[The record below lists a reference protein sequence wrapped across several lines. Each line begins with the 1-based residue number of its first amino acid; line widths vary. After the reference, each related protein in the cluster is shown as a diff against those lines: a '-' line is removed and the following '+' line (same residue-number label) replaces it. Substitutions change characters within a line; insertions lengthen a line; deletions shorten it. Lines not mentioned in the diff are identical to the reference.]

1 MAGSSPSPD
10 THHRHTFDADY
21 YRTIESNT
29 AASSSTWPSPPP
41 SPPPMHSS
49 GGPQSAEH
57 SSNNHNAHHHY
68 HHYHHSPSSSSGSG
82 SDDDLDADA
91 AQSGHPVTVVFEE
104 PNWVERHL
112 RKTKAYA
119 IAQRAFDQQ
128 EAMEAAEAAESEAIG
143 RLREQQP

>member
-1 MAGSSPSPD
+1 
-10 THHRHTFDADY
+10 
-21 YRTIESNT
+21 
-29 AASSSTWPSPPP
+29 
-41 SPPPMHSS
+41 MHANN
-49 GGPQSAEH
+49 GGPQSAGH
-57 SSNNHNAHHHY
+57 SSDHNAHHHY
-68 HHYHHSPSSSSGSG
+68 HHQHSPSSSSGSG
-82 SDDDLDADA
+82 SDDDLDAEA

-143 RLREQQP
+143 RMREQQA